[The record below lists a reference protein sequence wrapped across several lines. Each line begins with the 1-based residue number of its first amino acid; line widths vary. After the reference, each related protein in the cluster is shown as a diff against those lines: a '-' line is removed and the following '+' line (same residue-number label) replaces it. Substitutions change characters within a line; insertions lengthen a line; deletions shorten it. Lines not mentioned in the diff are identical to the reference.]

1 MHQHG
6 MAETF
11 RWFLLGFVP
20 LLTAVFYL
28 WLMQVRSLKKDI
40 AALAFGVST
49 RYGIPHHGVLMVMG
63 VQGLLAFPI
72 YWLQM
77 FWTIRNDMER
87 ELLLFAGFQLLS
99 SAALL
104 VVMHILRV
112 MERGFAM
119 KGSST
124 AHNEESGAIF
134 IL

>member
-1 MHQHG
+1 
-6 MAETF
+6 
-11 RWFLLGFVP
+11 
-20 LLTAVFYL
+20 
-28 WLMQVRSLKKDI
+28 
-40 AALAFGVST
+40 
-49 RYGIPHHGVLMVMG
+49 MVMG

-112 MERGFAM
+112 MERGFVM